1 MPDHR
6 TKQRGLHQKSVRV
19 VSAYAAMPGK
29 NIEIVLMV
37 IKPHLMDI
45 YADVSVISRVQR
57 RLHL

>member
-6 TKQRGLHQKSVRV
+6 TKQLGLHQKSVRV
-19 VSAYAAMPGK
+19 VSAYAATPGK

-37 IKPHLMDI
+37 IKPHLMDV